1 MARRAAAMSKGA
13 GGKADMPTSA
23 QLLAEM
29 KLLHPLLIDLSL
41 GRVERLLAKLGDPH
55 KRLPPVVHV
64 AGTNGKGS
72 VTAYLKAML
81 EAAGARVHVYTSPH
95 LVRFHERIQLAG
107 ADGKAQPIGE
117 DTLIDVLTRTQAING
132 RDDITQFEITTAA
145 AYLAFSEHPADVLLL
160 EVGLG
165 GRLDATNVID
175 RPTLDIITPISLDH
189 SEKLGATLE
198 MIAAEKAGIL
208 RQGVPVVVAQQDP
221 DAEDVVRKAAAAAG
235 APLII
240 WGENFDAYEQRG
252 RLVVQSEEELVD
264 LPLPGLIGRHQI
276 VNAGTAVAA
285 ALQLRQ
291 RLPSLRLD
299 EWAIEEGLTTVH
311 WPARMQ
317 RLDSGPLPSL
327 LGPGCELWLD
337 GGHNP
342 AAARALAQTLADLE
356 ERASKPV
363 HLIIGMM
370 GLKDSACFLSAFR
383 GLARHVVTV
392 PIPGAHEAPHTPEVL
407 AATAQGV
414 GLEAE
419 AAEGVEVALKRTDQY
434 EPGPKRILICGSLYL
449 AGHVLGLQEG
459 VEPQAN

>member
-1 MARRAAAMSKGA
+1 
-13 GGKADMPTSA
+13 
-23 QLLAEM
+23 
-29 KLLHPLLIDLSL
+29 
-41 GRVERLLAKLGDPH
+41 
-55 KRLPPVVHV
+55 
-64 AGTNGKGS
+64 
-72 VTAYLKAML
+72 
-81 EAAGARVHVYTSPH
+81 VHVYTSPH

-107 ADGKAQPIGE
+107 ADGKAHPIGE
-117 DTLIDVLTRTQAING
+117 ETLIDVLTRTQAING

-145 AYLAFSEHPADVLLL
+145 AYLAFAEQPADLLLL

-165 GRLDATNVID
+165 GRLDATNVIEQ
-175 RPTLDIITPISLDH
+175 PALDIITPISLDH

-198 MIAAEKAGIL
+198 LIAAEKAGIM
-208 RQGVPVVVAQQDP
+208 RRGVPVVVAQQDE
-221 DAEDVVRKAAAAAG
+221 DAEDVIRKAAAAAG

-264 LPLPGLIGRHQI
+264 LPLPALIGRHQI

-291 RLPSLRLD
+291 RLPSLRID
-299 EWAIEEGLTTVH
+299 EWAIEKGLTTVR

-356 ERASKPV
+356 ERAPKPV
-363 HLIIGMM
+363 HLIVGMM

-392 PIPGAHEAPHTPEVL
+392 PIPGAHETPHTPEVL
-407 AATAQGV
+407 AETAQGA

-419 AAEGVEVALKRTDQY
+419 AADGVEVALKRTDQY